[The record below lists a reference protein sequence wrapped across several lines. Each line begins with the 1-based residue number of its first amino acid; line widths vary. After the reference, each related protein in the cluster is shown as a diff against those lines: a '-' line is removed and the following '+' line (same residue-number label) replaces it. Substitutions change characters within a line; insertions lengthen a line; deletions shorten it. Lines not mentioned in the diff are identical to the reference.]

1 MCNNFKRN
9 RVTFISKSA
18 LVSQAEALYI
28 STGALLAEKESNVR
42 LISLQLSTSKK
53 TVRWDHGILYF

>member
-28 STGALLAEKESNVR
+28 STGALLAEKESNVS
-42 LISLQLSTSKK
+42 LI
-53 TVRWDHGILYF
+53 